1 MRSGDVCTLTGIRT
15 RELRGGATIAYRQA
29 GDEFEVISS
38 ELRAAFESLR

>member
-1 MRSGDVCTLTGIRT
+1 MRSGDVCTLTGRT

-29 GDEFEVISS
+29 GDEFEVNSS